1 MRTFLFSRWVLVG
14 VVLIVAVVPVV
25 PAPSDGPKPRMVFP
39 GEKWDIVAP
48 AAEGLNAVKLGK
60 AVDYLKANS
69 GKDGVRELVV
79 VRRGRIVWHGDNIDN
94 VHGIWSCTKSF
105 TSTLLGLL
113 IDLMRCAL
121 ETLAAEHVPALKD
134 PYSGVTLRHFTTMTS
149 GYRAAGDAEAKG
161 TYLHG
166 PSATPFEPAEPL
178 FAPGEK
184 YAYWDSAMNTFGLAL
199 TKIAGRPLDAL
210 LKERIMD
217 PIGADPK
224 QWKWGVRAE
233 VKEIRVNSGS
243 GNAGSHI
250 QISAR
255 ELARFGHLM
264 LNRGNW
270 NGKQL
275 ISAKWVDQATSVQV
289 PAHLPNAH
297 PKGKIDGSGQYG
309 YNWWVNGT
317 NRAGKRK
324 WPDAPPTTFAALG
337 FNNNRMWIIPQWQM
351 VIVRLGLDEAQ
362 REINDEIAN
371 EFLKRV
377 GEAIADEASRNVERR
392 RR

>member
-1 MRTFLFSRWVLVG
+1 MQFILSRR
-14 VVLIVAVVPVV
+14 VLIGVLLCIAVLPVFT
-25 PAPSDGPKPRMVFP
+25 ASSQTSKPRMFFP
-39 GEKWDIVAP
+39 GKNWEIVAP
-48 AAEGLNAVKLGK
+48 DAEGLDAGKLGE
-60 AVDYLKANS
+60 AVDYLKAHS
-69 GKDGVRELVV
+69 GNDGVRQLVV
-79 VRRGRIVWHGDNIDN
+79 VRRGRIVWHGDNIDK

-121 ETLAAEHVPALKD
+121 ETLAAEHVPALRER
-134 PYSGVTLRHFTTMTS
+134 YAGVTLRHFTTMTS
-149 GYRAAGDAEAKG
+149 GYRAVGDAEAKG
-161 TYLHG
+161 SYLYG
-166 PSATPFEPAEPL
+166 PSATPFQPAERL

-199 TKIAGRPLDAL
+199 TKIAGQPLDAM

-224 QWKWGVRAE
+224 QWKWGVRKE
-233 VKEIRVNSGS
+233 VNLYVNSGS
-243 GNAGSHI
+243 GNAGGHV

-275 ISAKWVDQATSVQV
+275 VSAAWVEQATSVQV

-297 PKGKIDGSGQYG
+297 PKGKIAGSGQYG

-317 NRAGKRK
+317 NAAGQRK
-324 WPDAPPTTFAALG
+324 WPEAPPKTFAALG
-337 FNNNRMWIIPQWQM
+337 HNNNRLWTIPEWQM

-362 REINDEIAN
+362 REINDEVTN

-377 GEAIADEASRNVERR
+377 GAAIKGEGKASPR
-392 RR
+392 

>member
-1 MRTFLFSRWVLVG
+1 MRAFLPSRWPLVGIVLV
-14 VVLIVAVVPVV
+14 VAILPVAT
-25 PAPSDGPKPRMVFP
+25 APSGEPKPRMVFP
-39 GEKWDIVAP
+39 GKKWDIVAP
-48 AAEGLNAVKLGK
+48 AAEGLDAVKL
-60 AVDYLKANS
+60 ARAIDYLKANS
-69 GKDGVRELVV
+69 GKDGVREMVV

-105 TSTLLGLL
+105 TSTILGLL

-134 PYSGVTLRHFTTMTS
+134 RYAGVTLRHITTMTS

-161 TYLHG
+161 SYLHG
-166 PSATPFEPAEPL
+166 PSATPFVPAEPL

-199 TKIAGRPLDAL
+199 TKIADRPLDAL

-217 PIGADPK
+217 PIDADPK
-224 QWKWGVRAE
+224 QWKWGVRNEGKE
-233 VKEIRVNSGS
+233 VRVNSGS
-243 GNAGSHI
+243 GNAGGHI

-275 ISAKWVDQATSVQV
+275 ISAKWVEQATSVQV

-297 PKGKIDGSGQYG
+297 PKGKIEGSGQYG

-324 WPDAPPTTFAALG
+324 WPGAPPTTFAALG
-337 FNNNRMWIIPQWQM
+337 FNNNRMWIIPEWQM
-351 VIVRLGLDEAQ
+351 VVVRLGLDEAQ
-362 REINDEIAN
+362 REINDEVAN

-377 GEAIADEASRNVERR
+377 GEAITDGA
-392 RR
+392 